1 MRNDFWNKRI
11 PTLLGIFIITIGI
24 GITSILVK
32 NGVIVIGR
40 AAGGEIPQNIRISNI
55 QDSSFTVSYA
65 TTQSNF
71 GSISFGRDK
80 TMGKIA
86 LDDRDQSTGI
96 VKPYGT
102 HHITIKN
109 LEPQT
114 KYLFSIVSGQTTFQ
128 NTENSDNP
136 FEVITGPILKTPPPS
151 QQPMAGKIIMANGSS
166 PSEVIV
172 YINIQNAQVI
182 STLVKSDGNYI
193 LPLNNLLKQDHTG
206 FFPLSETTIIQMLVV
221 GVSEESNIK
230 LLANQINPVPIITL
244 SKNYDFISSTS
255 PVATS
260 EASLNST
267 KTSFPSFSINPKENT
282 TPQIIAPKKDE
293 KFSDQQPQFSG
304 SASPGAKI
312 KIIIHSDENIQTQVV
327 VDQNGRWTY
336 RPDSKLSPGE
346 HTVSI
351 IAPDQFG
358 ILKTISQTFTVYA
371 AGTQVNE
378 SATPSATPTLA
389 LTPTVIATASITI
402 SPTPSSTP
410 TPTLTPIPTPTS
422 AIINPTISPPGNST
436 LITGGIAA
444 AASITLG
451 LLLFLVTR
459 GSKAL

>member
-1 MRNDFWNKRI
+1 MRNSFWNKRM
-11 PTLLGIFIITIGI
+11 PTLLGIFMITIGI

-55 QDSSFTVSYA
+55 QDSSFTVSY
-65 TTQSNF
+65 TTAQSNL
-71 GSISFGRDK
+71 GSISFGKDK
-80 TMGKIA
+80 IMGKIA
-86 LDDRDQSTGI
+86 LDDRDQPTGL
-96 VKPYGT
+96 VKPYLT
-102 HHITIKN
+102 HHVAIKN

-114 KYLFSIVSGQTTFQ
+114 KYFFSIISGQTTFQ

-136 FEVITGPILKTPPPS
+136 FEVTTGPSLKNPPPT
-151 QQPMAGKIIMANGSS
+151 QQPMAGKIILADGSN
-166 PSEVIV
+166 PNEAIV
-172 YINIQNAQVI
+172 YISIQNAQTI
-182 STLVKSDGNYI
+182 STLVKSDGSYI
-193 LPLNNLLKQDHTG
+193 LPLNNLLKQDFTA
-206 FFPLSETTIIQMLVV
+206 FFSLSPTTIIQMLVV
-221 GVSEESNIK
+221 GPSGESNIR

-244 SKNYDFISSTS
+244 SKNYDFTSSTS

-260 EASLNST
+260 DASLNST

-282 TPQIIAPKKDE
+282 APQIIAPKKDE

-304 SASPGAKI
+304 AASPGAKI

-336 RPDSKLSPGE
+336 RPGSKLSPGQ
-346 HTVSI
+346 HTILVS
-351 IAPDQFG
+351 APDQFG

-378 SATPSATPTLA
+378 SATPSATPMLTI
-389 LTPTVIATASITI
+389 TPTVIATASITV

-410 TPTLTPIPTPTS
+410 TPTLTTIPTPTNTT
-422 AIINPTISPPGNST
+422 IHPTISPPGSST

-459 GSKAL
+459 GRKAL